1 MTVTMQ
7 LKIQPQYLKQLL
19 RTHSIKFAPPD
30 KPFKLASGGTSLV
43 FCDVKQTILQPEG
56 AHAAAE
62 MLIERIHD
70 FEQEHETV
78 IDAVAGV
85 VLGGCAIASAVSNFG
100 YVLGRRYSVLYVRKE
115 PKDHGTEK
123 LIEGEV
129 RSRMNV
135 ALLEDVSTTG
145 GSALKVMKVLEAAGA
160 NVPLVLSIVDRSG
173 GAAAKAFSLSELN
186 RMVEFDALYELDEL
200 VK

>member
-1 MTVTMQ
+1 MTVQM
-7 LKIQPQYLKQLL
+7 KIQPQHLKQLL
-19 RTHSIKFAPPD
+19 RTHSIKIAPEG
-30 KPFKLASGGTSLV
+30 KPFKLASGGESMV
-43 FCDVKQTILQPEG
+43 FCDVKQTLLQPEG
-56 AHAAAE
+56 AHVAAE
-62 MLIERIHD
+62 MLIERIAD

-100 YVLGRRYSVLYVRKE
+100 FVLGRRYSVLYVRKE

-129 RSRMNV
+129 RPRMNV

-145 GSALKVMKVLEAAGA
+145 GSALKAMKVLEAQGA

-173 GAAAKAFSLSELN
+173 GAAADAFSLSKLG
-186 RMVEFDALYELDEL
+186 RMVEFDALFKLDDL
-200 VK
+200 TKA

>member
-1 MTVTMQ
+1 M
-7 LKIQPQYLKQLL
+7 LL
-19 RTHSIKFAPPD
+19 
-30 KPFKLASGGTSLV
+30 
-43 FCDVKQTILQPEG
+43 EY
-56 AHAAAE
+56 
-62 MLIERIHD
+62 IEA

-129 RSRMNV
+129 RPRMNV

-145 GSALKVMKVLEAAGA
+145 GSALKAMKVLQDQGVS
-160 NVPLVLSIVDRSG
+160 VPLVLSIVDRSDG
-173 GAAAKAFSLSELN
+173 KAAKAFSLAKLG
-186 RMVEFDALYELDEL
+186 RMVEFQALYKLDEL
-200 VK
+200 T

>member
-1 MTVTMQ
+1 MK

-19 RTHSIKFAPPD
+19 RTHSIKVAQPD
-30 KPFKLASGGTSLV
+30 KPFKLASGGETLV

-62 MLIERIHD
+62 MLLEYIEA

-129 RSRMNV
+129 RPRMNV

-145 GSALKVMKVLEAAGA
+145 GSALKAMKVLQDQGVS
-160 NVPLVLSIVDRSG
+160 VPLVLSIVDRSDG
-173 GAAAKAFSLSELN
+173 KAAEAFSLAKLG
-186 RMVEFDALYELDEL
+186 RMVEFQALYKLDEL
-200 VK
+200 T

>member
-1 MTVTMQ
+1 MQ

-19 RTHSIKFAPPD
+19 RTHSIKIAPEG
-30 KPFKLASGGTSLV
+30 KPFKLASGGESMV

-100 YVLGRRYSVLYVRKE
+100 FVLGRRLSVLYVRKE

-129 RSRMNV
+129 RPRMNV

-145 GSALKVMKVLEAAGA
+145 GSALKALKVLEAAGA
-160 NVPLVLSIVDRSG
+160 HVPLVLSIVDRSE
-173 GAAAKAFSLSELN
+173 GAAEKAFSLTALDPF
-186 RMVEFDALYELDEL
+186 VEFDALFKLEELT
-200 VK
+200 K